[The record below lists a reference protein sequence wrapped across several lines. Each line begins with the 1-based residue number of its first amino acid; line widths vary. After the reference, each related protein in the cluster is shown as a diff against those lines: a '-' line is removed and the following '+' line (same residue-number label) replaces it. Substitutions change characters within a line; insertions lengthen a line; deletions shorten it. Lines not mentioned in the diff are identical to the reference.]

1 MNFLASHLYRGT
13 SVKKPHR
20 DRAFMDSINL
30 DCPLPSDDRPEC
42 RAGLCMKIALL
53 MSTAPLAISNALP
66 ARGSKIP
73 AHGAKAS
80 AGAIMIAP
88 SPG

>member
-1 MNFLASHLYRGT
+1 
-13 SVKKPHR
+13 
-20 DRAFMDSINL
+20 
-30 DCPLPSDDRPEC
+30 
-42 RAGLCMKIALL
+42 MKIALL